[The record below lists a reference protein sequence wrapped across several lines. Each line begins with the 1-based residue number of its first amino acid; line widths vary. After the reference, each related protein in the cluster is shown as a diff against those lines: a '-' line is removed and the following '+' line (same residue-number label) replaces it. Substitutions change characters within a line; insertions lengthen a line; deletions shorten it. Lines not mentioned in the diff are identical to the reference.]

1 MHNKQANMKEASES
15 QRIDS
20 ESGKAIASLVQENK
34 ELRAMLDTLKK
45 IPLSE
50 AFESSARAIFDICKA
65 LTQATCGYVAL
76 LSDNGTENE
85 VLFLDDGGL
94 PCTVDPSLPMPIR
107 GLRETAYKSRQV
119 AYDNDFDNSEWCQ
132 FMPPGHVKLNNVL
145 FAPLNFAD
153 KTVGVIGL
161 ANKPEGFNHNDLEI
175 AGTFGEIAALALKH
189 SRIQESLV
197 ERNKFSA
204 NLLMESPNPILVI
217 EPDKTIRYVNQAFME
232 LTGFARDEILNAAPP
247 YPWWTEDTILKTKSD
262 LNRAMKRGANKIEEK
277 FRKKN
282 GQIFYV
288 EITSVPVFDNGKMSY
303 YLANWVDITE
313 KKEKEKELI
322 KKQEELE
329 SHTKKLEEMNTALK
343 VLIDYRGEEIDG
355 FKRNIA
361 KKIERIV
368 IPYFPTSPESK
379 TREELST
386 TISILENN
394 IKEIL
399 SNGELMGK
407 DFSDLSPTESHV
419 AFMVKSGKS
428 SKEIADSL
436 NMSLRTVYFHRENLR
451 KKLKL
456 SKKTNLK
463 AYLQST
469 DT

>member
-1 MHNKQANMKEASES
+1 MKVKIDSR
-15 QRIDS
+15 RIDS
-20 ESGKAIASLVQENK
+20 ESGKAIASLVQENN
-34 ELRAMLDTLKK
+34 ELKAMLDILKR
-45 IPLSE
+45 IPLSKT
-50 AFESSARAIFDICKA
+50 FESTARAIFDICKS
-65 LTQATCGYVAL
+65 LIRSTCGYVAL
-76 LSDNGTENE
+76 LSDNGSENE

-119 AYDNDFDNSEWCQ
+119 AYDNDFDNSAWCR
-132 FMPPGHVKLNNVL
+132 FMPPGHVKLHNVL
-145 FAPLNFAD
+145 FAPLNFTE

-161 ANKPEGFNHNDLEI
+161 ANKPGGFNDHDVKI
-175 AGTFGEIAALALKH
+175 AGTFGDIAALALYH
-189 SRIQESLV
+189 SKIQEDLI
-197 ERNKFSA
+197 EKNKLSN

-217 EPDKTIRYVNQAFME
+217 NPDKTIRYVNRAFTE
-232 LTGFARDEILNAAPP
+232 LTGFAIAEILNTKPP
-247 YPWWTEDTILKTKSD
+247 YPWWRKDALRKKQSD
-262 LNRAMKRGANKIEEK
+262 LNKAMKSGVNGVAAE
-277 FRKKN
+277 FQKKN
-282 GQIFYV
+282 GQIFWA
-288 EITSVPVFDNGKMSY
+288 EITSLPVLDNGKMSY
-303 YLANWVDITE
+303 YLSNWVDITE
-313 KKEKEKELI
+313 KKGHESELL
-322 KKQEELE
+322 KKQEELK

-343 VLIDYRGEEIDG
+343 VLIDYRREDSDN
-355 FKRNIA
+355 FKTSII
-361 KKIERIV
+361 KKFERIV
-368 IPYFPTSPESK
+368 IPYFPTSPEGK

-399 SNGELMGK
+399 SNGEVMDK
-407 DFSDLSPTESHV
+407 DFSDLSPTESRV